1 MKMKSLQVN
10 SEWQRKNISRKTI
23 CEKSRSLTKKADKS
37 GTKTE
42 K

>member
-23 CEKSRSLTKKADKS
+23 SEKSRSLTKKADK
-37 GTKTE
+37 GDTKTE

>member
-1 MKMKSLQVN
+1 MKSLQVN
-10 SEWQRKNISRKTI
+10 SERQRKNISRKTI
-23 CEKSRSLTKKADKS
+23 CEKSRSLTKKEDKS